1 MFCRVM
7 KEDLKYSL
15 GGKLIFF
22 VSVTPY
28 CFFLPGDTGPQGPQG
43 PQGDQGVYI
52 GHNWNVGD
60 STMVLNHC

>member
-1 MFCRVM
+1 M

-52 GHNWNVGD
+52 GHN
-60 STMVLNHC
+60 